1 MSLVKFHNPA
11 YNANNVLVNELFNNF
26 FKNDYSEQYV
36 KNGAKPATNVF
47 ETEKDFKIEVLL
59 PGFVKEDVNLNVH
72 NNILTIKVDKKKEE
86 KAVEYKYAH
95 REFGV
100 YNFEKQYKL
109 PKSVDTEK
117 IEAKFENGILIL
129 NLPKKEEALPKA
141 PVDIKIA

>member
-26 FKNDYSEQYV
+26 FRNDYSEQYV
-36 KNGAKPATNVF
+36 KNCAKPATNVF

-72 NNILTIKVDKKKEE
+72 NNILTIKVDKEKEE
-86 KAVEYKYAH
+86 KEVEYKYTH
-95 REFGV
+95 REFGA

-117 IEAKFENGILIL
+117 IEAKFDSGILVL
-129 NLPKKEEALPKA
+129 HLPKKEEALPKV